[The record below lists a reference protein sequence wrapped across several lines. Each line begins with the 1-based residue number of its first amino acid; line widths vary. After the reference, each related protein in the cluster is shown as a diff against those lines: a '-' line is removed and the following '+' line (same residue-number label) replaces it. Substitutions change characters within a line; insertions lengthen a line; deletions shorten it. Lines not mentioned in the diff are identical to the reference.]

1 MKLLLILGVSLTF
14 LTAIFT
20 SGYNDKPGTHKSDVL
35 LSTSLFINIYNTHFP
50 HHILIKGGYNNNLVQ
65 TSHSFPSKIV
75 FVPLFLPLLQL
86 HSIPTYEL
94 DE

>member
-35 LSTSLFINIYNTHFP
+35 LSTSLFYQLFII
-50 HHILIKGGYNNNLVQ
+50 HIFHII
-65 TSHSFPSKIV
+65 F
-75 FVPLFLPLLQL
+75 
-86 HSIPTYEL
+86 
-94 DE
+94 

>member
-14 LTAIFT
+14 LTAILHLVTMINLVHIKVMCFLA
-20 SGYNDKPGTHKSDVL
+20 HHF
-35 LSTSLFINIYNTHFP
+35 LSIIYNTHFP

-75 FVPLFLPLLQL
+75 FVPLFYPFCNYIQFQRM
-86 HSIPTYEL
+86 S
-94 DE
+94 